1 MTEMNVAAR
10 GAFDFQ
16 LLVPFTK
23 YATDLGFPPGDI
35 SFSRVSSLSHS
46 LHDRLGTGEPLWGVH
61 PTDLKVV
68 LGIKIPDT
76 GNLKL

>member
-23 YATDLGFPPGDI
+23 YATDLGFPPGDVPFQGYLLFLTACTI
-35 SFSRVSSLSHS
+35 GLALENRY
-46 LHDRLGTGEPLWGVH
+46 GVFTL
-61 PTDLKVV
+61 PA
-68 LGIKIPDT
+68 
-76 GNLKL
+76 